1 MCVSGDR
8 TLEELILGELTLNL
22 PKGWDVKAAASVCTG
37 VILLTFLCDSVQ
49 LCHYVLPELL

>member
-37 VILLTFLCDSVQ
+37 VILLTFLCD
-49 LCHYVLPELL
+49 